1 MKVAICD
8 GCSVTVVPAIEI
20 AGVCGSS
27 SAEGVQVIRLQFLSS
42 LLAESVIGTGL
53 TKSTFCVKSVLRS
66 TVTG

>member
-1 MKVAICD
+1 
-8 GCSVTVVPAIEI
+8 
-20 AGVCGSS
+20 
-27 SAEGVQVIRLQFLSS
+27 LSS